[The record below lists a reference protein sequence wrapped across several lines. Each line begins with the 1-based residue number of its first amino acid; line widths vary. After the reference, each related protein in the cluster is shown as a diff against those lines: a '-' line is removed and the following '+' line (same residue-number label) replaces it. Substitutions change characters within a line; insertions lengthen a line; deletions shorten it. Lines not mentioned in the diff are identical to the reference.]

1 MLEGN
6 DANHTPLR
14 VRVSH
19 QSREA
24 TAAWLTCDTDVT
36 LLDIRTLFIKLGSTV
51 SLVSMI
57 ATRPRDLC
65 PGCVEWRRQGGW
77 STSLYY
83 LLADLDSTDD

>member
-24 TAAWLTCDTDVT
+24 TAAWLTCDTDVAW
-36 LLDIRTLFIKLGSTV
+36 LDVRTFFIKLGSTT
-51 SLVSMI
+51 SLLSVI
-57 ATRPRDLC
+57 VTRPCDYVSRLRGVEKTREPLDVIVLP
-65 PGCVEWRRQGGW
+65 PGGLRLHG
-77 STSLYY
+77 
-83 LLADLDSTDD
+83 